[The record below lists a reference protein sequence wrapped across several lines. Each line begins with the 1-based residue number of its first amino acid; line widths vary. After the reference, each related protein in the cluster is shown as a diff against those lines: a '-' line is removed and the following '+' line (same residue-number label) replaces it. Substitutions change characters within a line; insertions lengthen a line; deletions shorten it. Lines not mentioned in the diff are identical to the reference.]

1 MRSSALLHGLQKQV
15 TRATYSTRIERVNAD
30 ILLAGLFFVIAVL
43 YGAVGLGGGSGYLAV
58 MGIVGVPPEIMR
70 PAALTLNILVAS
82 IGTWKYVRAGHF
94 SSRIFWPV
102 AAASIPFA
110 FLGGRLSLP
119 GNVYRP
125 IVGLVLLYAAYRL
138 WRSPSSNPSAPAIRA
153 KLPIW
158 IALIAGA
165 LIGLVA
171 GLVGM
176 GGGIFLG
183 PLLLLAGWADTRQ
196 AMGITAAFVLVNSLA
211 GLAGRL
217 SSVPEL
223 PPSMLPWLLVV
234 GVGGWL
240 GAEYGSRRLDPLILR
255 RLLALVLLAGGI
267 RMFIS

>member
-1 MRSSALLHGLQKQV
+1 MSNE
-15 TRATYSTRIERVNAD
+15 I
-30 ILLAGLFFVIAVL
+30 ILAFFFFLVAAL

-58 MGIVGVPPEIMR
+58 MGLAGVPPEIMR
-70 PAALTLNILVAS
+70 PTALTLNILVAS

-94 SSRIFWPV
+94 SARIFWPI

-110 FLGGRLSLP
+110 FLGGRLTLP
-119 GNVYRP
+119 AEIYRP
-125 IVGLVLLYAAYRL
+125 IVGVVLLYASFRL
-138 WRSPSSNPSAPAIRA
+138 WRSTTQSQTSPQVI
-153 KLPIW
+153 KTLPIW

-165 LIGLVA
+165 VIGLVA

-217 SSVPEL
+217 FSIPEL
-223 PPSMLPWLLVV
+223 PPSILFWLLVV
-234 GVGGWL
+234 GFGGWL
-240 GAEYGSRRLDPLILR
+240 GAEFGSKRLNPQILR
-255 RLLALVLLAGGI
+255 RLLALILAAGAI
-267 RMFIS
+267 RMIFF

>member
-1 MRSSALLHGLQKQV
+1 MNV
-15 TRATYSTRIERVNAD
+15 DV
-30 ILLAGLFFVIAVL
+30 LLAVIFFLIATL
-43 YGAVGLGGGSGYLAV
+43 YGAVGLGGGSGYLAA
-58 MGIVGVPPEIMR
+58 MSLVGVPPEIMR
-70 PAALTLNILVAS
+70 QTALTLNILVAS

-94 SSRIFWPV
+94 SARLFWPV

-119 GNVYRP
+119 GEVYRP
-125 IVGLVLLYAAYRL
+125 VVGAVLFYAAFRL
-138 WRSPSSNPSAPAIRA
+138 WRSSTRTQSSPQV
-153 KLPIW
+153 KKTLPIW

-165 LIGLVA
+165 AIGMVS

-223 PPSMLPWLLVV
+223 PPSILPWLLVV
-234 GVGGWL
+234 GIGGWL
-240 GAEYGSRRLDPLILR
+240 GAEYGSKRLNPLVLR
-255 RLLALVLLAGGI
+255 RLLAVVLLAGAI
-267 RMFIS
+267 RMFIF

>member
-1 MRSSALLHGLQKQV
+1 M
-15 TRATYSTRIERVNAD
+15 NAD
-30 ILLAGLFFVIAVL
+30 VILAIIFFIIALL
-43 YGAVGLGGGSGYLAV
+43 YGAIGLGGGSGYLAA
-58 MGIVGVPPEIMR
+58 MGIAGVPPEIMR
-70 PAALTLNILVAS
+70 PTALSLNILVAS

-119 GNVYRP
+119 GDLYRP

-138 WRSPSSNPSAPAIRA
+138 WRSASNPSSIPAIRLN
-153 KLPIW
+153 LPIW
-158 IALIAGA
+158 VALVAGA
-165 LIGLVA
+165 LIGLTA

-176 GGGIFLG
+176 GGGILLG
-183 PLLLLAGWADTRQ
+183 PLLLLARWADTRQ

-223 PPSMLPWLLVV
+223 PPSLLLWLLAV
-234 GVGGWL
+234 GLGGWL
-240 GAEYGSRRLDPLILR
+240 GAEFGSKRLDPLILR
-255 RLLALVLLAGGI
+255 RLLALVLLLGGI
-267 RMFIS
+267 RMFFS